1 MLSRQSQLYLRVF
14 AAMVA
19 NLDLILDFFQFRV
32 RRQDRMNLIIL
43 SGHGVLRSLWEAEL
57 YNHGVPKDGNESIF
71 FLYDRN
77 FQPSREPLSWI
88 TKEEDFKANGAAKGG
103 MNSFFQ
109 GSKILDSLK
118 RMDSF
123 DMATAF
129 GSIFSNVNV
138 PINSMGNGVSF
149 ISRNSFEIK
158 RLRAVEAQV
167 YEYFKSFRK
176 DDKGLS
182 EGNLHY

>member
-1 MLSRQSQLYLRVF
+1 
-14 AAMVA
+14 MVA

-43 SGHGVLRSLWEAEL
+43 SGHGVLRSLWESEL

-88 TKEEDFKANGAAKGG
+88 TKEEDFKVDGAAKGG
-103 MNSFFQ
+103 MNSFYQ

-118 RMDSF
+118 RMESF

-167 YEYFKSFRK
+167 YEYFKSFQK
-176 DDKGLS
+176 DDKGHS
-182 EGNLHY
+182 EGNLHFYVGDVIPIL